1 MNTRIKELRK
11 HLKLTQAE
19 FGARIG
25 VKGNTVTNYESGFRT
40 PVDAVIL
47 SICREFG
54 VSESWLRYG
63 EGDMFVSRS
72 QNEEIAML
80 VNEIMSEQ
88 DDSFRKRFIASLS
101 ELGPAEW
108 EAVAAFAQFLISR
121 HDPGESFSS
130 WMQNK

>member
-1 MNTRIKELRK
+1 
-11 HLKLTQAE
+11 
-19 FGARIG
+19 
-25 VKGNTVTNYESGFRT
+25 
-40 PVDAVIL
+40 
-47 SICREFG
+47 
-54 VSESWLRYG
+54 
-63 EGDMFVSRS
+63 MFVSRS